1 MTKGKKGKK
10 SKILLAVNDGET
22 SFKAARYVGD
32 ICGRMSDCEICL
44 LNVSPEPPPYYYL
57 EGHSLVDYVKEKDA
71 KADILFEKIIKE
83 ILEPLG
89 VDRSQTSTRSYVTD
103 QAETISGAIKKI
115 QREGD
120 FETVVVGKRGV
131 SKAEEFLFGSI
142 SNAMAQSCD
151 SFTVWIVA

>member
-1 MTKGKKGKK
+1 MTKGKRGR
-10 SKILLAVNDGET
+10 ILLAVNDGET

-32 ICGRMSDCEICL
+32 ICGRMSDCDICL

-57 EGHSLVDYVKEKDA
+57 EGHSLADYVKDKEA
-71 KADILFEKIIKE
+71 KAAVLFKKIIKE

-89 VDRSQTSTRSYVTD
+89 VDHGQISTRSYVTG

-115 QREGD
+115 QREGE

-142 SNAMAQSCD
+142 SNAMARSCD